1 MTGGHGGTAPTKN
14 NPISFYP
21 HLSHNSPMPK
31 TSNRKTIISWMMYD
45 FANSSFANNV
55 ITFIYATFFTKVIVE
70 NEIVGT
76 TLWSRGVGIIM
87 LVVALLSPPLGA
99 LADQGGYRKRFLIF
113 FTFLAVIFTAL
124 LYFPQQGQ
132 VTFAI
137 AIYIIAC
144 ICFEMGTVFYNAFLP
159 DIAPPERIGRISGQA
174 WGVGYFGGL
183 LSMAI
188 LMVGFVS
195 AETPWFGL
203 SKETHEHI
211 RATNIGV
218 AIWFAIFSLPAF
230 FYLPEPPA
238 RQTGDKL
245 SLAASYRR
253 ILQTFRELQRYRE
266 IFKLL
271 LARLVYND
279 GLVTVFAFGGI
290 YAAGTYG
297 FTFEEVLFFGI
308 IINIAAGIGA
318 WCFGYL
324 DDRLGGK
331 LTIQITLIGF
341 IIGSVIA
348 VLPHEIFQLWIEFAF
363 WDTGRLIGLF
373 VDPNQSASVSAIQSF
388 IFDKKF
394 QFWIAG
400 ILVGLFAG
408 PNQSAS
414 RSLMGRFIPKN
425 KETEFYGFYAFSGKA
440 TAFLGPLLMGIIT
453 QAFQSQRIGMATVGL
468 FFIIGSILLRTVDE
482 QKGIRMGREKTPS
495 EIDP

>member
-1 MTGGHGGTAPTKN
+1 
-14 NPISFYP
+14 
-21 HLSHNSPMPK
+21 
-31 TSNRKTIISWMMYD
+31 MMYD

-55 ITFIYATFFTKVIVE
+55 TTFIYAAFFTKVIAE
-70 NEIVGT
+70 NEIIGT
-76 TLWSRGVGIIM
+76 ALWSRGVGIIM

-99 LADQGGYRKRFLIF
+99 LSDQGGYRKRFLLF

-132 VTFAI
+132 AI
-137 AIYIIAC
+137 YALSLYIIAC
-144 ICFEMGTVFYNAFLP
+144 ICFEMGIVFYNAFLP
-159 DIAPPERIGRISGQA
+159 DIAPPKRIGRISGQA

-183 LSMAI
+183 LSMAV

-203 SKETHEHI
+203 TKETHEHI

-218 AIWFAIFSLPAF
+218 AIWFAIFSLPAL
-230 FYLPEPPA
+230 FYLPAPPA
-238 RQTGDKL
+238 RQTNGKL

-253 ILQTFRELQRYRE
+253 ILQTFRELQCYRE

-279 GLVTVFAFGGI
+279 GLITVFAFGGI
-290 YAAGTYG
+290 YAAGTFG

-308 IINIAAGIGA
+308 IVNIAAGTGA

-341 IIGSVIA
+341 VIA
-348 VLPHEIFQLWIEFAF
+348 
-363 WDTGRLIGLF
+363 
-373 VDPNQSASVSAIQSF
+373 AIIAVVPQEK
-388 IFDKKF
+388 IW
-394 QFWIAG
+394 FWIAG

-414 RSLMGRFIPKN
+414 RSLMGRFVPQN

-440 TAFLGPLLMGIIT
+440 TAFLGPLLMGVIT
-453 QAFQSQRIGMATVGL
+453 QAFGSQRAGMATVGL
-468 FFIIGSILLRTVDE
+468 FFIIGGLLLRTVDE
-482 QKGIRMGREKTPS
+482 QKGIRMAREKTPS
-495 EIDP
+495 ETDA

>member
-1 MTGGHGGTAPTKN
+1 
-14 NPISFYP
+14 
-21 HLSHNSPMPK
+21 
-31 TSNRKTIISWMMYD
+31 MYD

-55 ITFIYATFFTKVIVE
+55 TTFIYAAFFTKVIAE
-70 NEIVGT
+70 NEIIGT
-76 TLWSRGVGIIM
+76 ALWSRGVGIIM

-99 LADQGGYRKRFLIF
+99 LSDQGGYRKRFLLF

-132 VTFAI
+132 AI
-137 AIYIIAC
+137 YALSLYIIAC
-144 ICFEMGTVFYNAFLP
+144 ICFEMGIVFYNAFLP

-183 LSMAI
+183 LSMAV

-203 SKETHEHI
+203 TKETHEHI

-218 AIWFAIFSLPAF
+218 AIWFAIFSLPAL
-230 FYLPEPPA
+230 FYLPAPPA
-238 RQTGDKL
+238 RQTNGKL

-279 GLVTVFAFGGI
+279 GLITVFAFGGI
-290 YAAGTYG
+290 YAAGTFG

-308 IINIAAGIGA
+308 IVNIAAGTGA

-331 LTIQITLIGF
+331 LTIQITLVGF
-341 IIGSVIA
+341 VIA
-348 VLPHEIFQLWIEFAF
+348 
-363 WDTGRLIGLF
+363 
-373 VDPNQSASVSAIQSF
+373 AIIAVVPQEK
-388 IFDKKF
+388 IW
-394 QFWIAG
+394 FWIAG

-414 RSLMGRFIPKN
+414 RSLMGRFVPQN

-440 TAFLGPLLMGIIT
+440 TAFLGPLLMGVIT
-453 QAFQSQRIGMATVGL
+453 QAFGSQRAGMATVGL
-468 FFIIGSILLRTVDE
+468 FFIIGGLLLRTVDE
-482 QKGIRMGREKTPS
+482 QKGIRMAREKTPS
-495 EIDP
+495 ETDA

>member
-1 MTGGHGGTAPTKN
+1 MP
-14 NPISFYP
+14 
-21 HLSHNSPMPK
+21 NSK
-31 TSNRKTIISWMMYD
+31 NRKTIISWMMYD

-55 ITFIYATFFTKVIVE
+55 TTFIYAAFFTKVIAE
-70 NEIVGT
+70 NEIIGT
-76 TLWSRGVGIIM
+76 ALWSRGVGIIM

-99 LADQGGYRKRFLIF
+99 LSDQGGYRKRFLTF

-124 LYFPQQGQ
+124 LFFPQQGQ
-132 VTFAI
+132 AI
-137 AIYIIAC
+137 YALSLYIIAC
-144 ICFEMGTVFYNAFLP
+144 ICFEMGIVFYNAFLP
-159 DIAPPERIGRISGQA
+159 DIAPPKRIGRISGQA

-183 LSMAI
+183 LSMAV

-203 SKETHEHI
+203 TKETHEHI

-218 AIWFAIFSLPAF
+218 AIWFAIFSLPAL
-230 FYLPEPPA
+230 FYLPAPPA
-238 RQTGDKL
+238 RQTNGKL

-279 GLVTVFAFGGI
+279 GLITVFAFGGI
-290 YAAGTYG
+290 YAAGTFG

-308 IINIAAGIGA
+308 IVNIAAGIGA

-331 LTIQITLIGF
+331 LTIQITLVGF
-341 IIGSVIA
+341 VIAAIIA
-348 VLPHEIFQLWIEFAF
+348 VLPPELFRIWIEFAL

-373 VDPNQSASVSAIQSF
+373 VDPNQSTSLSAIQSF

-400 ILVGLFAG
+400 LLVGLFAG

-414 RSLMGRFIPKN
+414 RSLMGRFVPQN

-440 TAFLGPLLMGIIT
+440 TAFLGPLLMGVIT
-453 QAFQSQRIGMATVGL
+453 QAFGSQRAGMATVGL
-468 FFIIGSILLRTVDE
+468 FFIIGGLLLRTVDE
-482 QKGIRMGREKTPS
+482 QKGIRMAREKTPT
-495 EIDP
+495 ETDA

>member
-1 MTGGHGGTAPTKN
+1 MP
-14 NPISFYP
+14 
-21 HLSHNSPMPK
+21 NSK
-31 TSNRKTIISWMMYD
+31 NRKTIISWMMYD

-55 ITFIYATFFTKVIVE
+55 TTFIYAAFFTKVIAE
-70 NEIVGT
+70 NEIIGT
-76 TLWSRGVGIIM
+76 ALWSRGVGIIM

-99 LADQGGYRKRFLIF
+99 LSDQGGYRKRFLIF

-132 VTFAI
+132 ATYALTL
-137 AIYIIAC
+137 YIIAC
-144 ICFEMGTVFYNAFLP
+144 ICFEMGIVFYNAFLP

-183 LSMAI
+183 LSMAV

-203 SKETHEHI
+203 TKETHAHI

-218 AIWFAIFSLPAF
+218 AIWFAIFSLPAL
-230 FYLPEPPA
+230 FYLPAPPA

-279 GLVTVFAFGGI
+279 GLITVFAFGGI
-290 YAAGTYG
+290 YAAGTFG

-308 IINIAAGIGA
+308 IVNIAAGIGA

-331 LTIQITLIGF
+331 LTIQITLVGF
-341 IIGSVIA
+341 VIA
-348 VLPHEIFQLWIEFAF
+348 
-363 WDTGRLIGLF
+363 
-373 VDPNQSASVSAIQSF
+373 AIIAVVPQEK
-388 IFDKKF
+388 IW
-394 QFWIAG
+394 FWIAG
-400 ILVGLFAG
+400 LLVGLFAG

-414 RSLMGRFIPKN
+414 RSLMGRFVPQN

-440 TAFLGPLLMGIIT
+440 TAFLGPLLMGVIT
-453 QAFQSQRIGMATVGL
+453 QASGSQRYGMATVGL
-468 FFIIGSILLRTVDE
+468 FFIVGGLLLRSVDE
-482 QKGIRMGREKTPS
+482 QKGIRMAREKTPT
-495 EIDP
+495 ETKL

>member
-1 MTGGHGGTAPTKN
+1 
-14 NPISFYP
+14 
-21 HLSHNSPMPK
+21 MPK

-55 ITFIYATFFTKVIVE
+55 TTFIYAAFFTKVIAE
-70 NEIVGT
+70 NEIIGT
-76 TLWSRGVGIIM
+76 ALWSRGVGIIM

-99 LADQGGYRKRFLIF
+99 LSDHGGYRKRFL
-113 FTFLAVIFTAL
+113 TYSTLLCVVFTAL
-124 LYFPQQGQ
+124 LYLPQQGQ
-132 VTFAI
+132 ATYAMTL
-137 AIYIIAC
+137 YIIAC
-144 ICFEMGTVFYNAFLP
+144 VCFEMGSVFYNAFLP
-159 DIAPPERIGRISGQA
+159 DIAPSERIGRISGQA
-174 WGVGYFGGL
+174 WSVGYLGGL
-183 LSMAI
+183 LSMAV

-218 AIWFAIFSLPAF
+218 AIWFAIFSLPALF
-230 FYLPEPPA
+230 WLPETPA
-238 RQTGDKL
+238 QQTGGERGL
-245 SLAASYRR
+245 TASYRR
-253 ILQTFRELQRYRE
+253 ILQTFRELQHYRE

-271 LARLVYND
+271 IARLVYND

-308 IINIAAGIGA
+308 IVNIAAGIGA

-341 IIGSVIA
+341 VIATVIA
-348 VLPHEIFQLWIEFAF
+348 VVPQDKIWF
-363 WDTGRLIGLF
+363 W
-373 VDPNQSASVSAIQSF
+373 V
-388 IFDKKF
+388 
-394 QFWIAG
+394 AG

-414 RSLMGRFIPKN
+414 RSLMGRFVPEN

-453 QAFQSQRIGMATVGL
+453 QAFESQRYGMATVGL
-468 FFIIGSILLRTVDE
+468 FFIVGGLLLCTVDE
-482 QKGIRMGREKTPS
+482 QKGIRMGNEKTPS
-495 EIDP
+495 ETKP

>member
-1 MTGGHGGTAPTKN
+1 
-14 NPISFYP
+14 
-21 HLSHNSPMPK
+21 MPK
-31 TSNRKTIISWMMYD
+31 TSNRKTIISWMIYD

-55 ITFIYATFFTKVIVE
+55 TTFIYAAFFTKVIAE

-76 TLWSRGVGIIM
+76 ALWSRGVGIIM

-99 LADQGGYRKRFLIF
+99 LSDQGGYRKRFLIF
-113 FTFLAVIFTAL
+113 FTILAVIFTAL
-124 LYFPQQGQ
+124 LYFPQKGQ
-132 VTFAI
+132 V
-137 AIYIIAC
+137 IYAMTLYITAC
-144 ICFEMGTVFYNAFLP
+144 ICFEMGIVFYNAFLP

-183 LSMAI
+183 LSMAV

-203 SKETHEHI
+203 SKETHAHI

-218 AIWFAIFSLPAF
+218 AIWFAIFSLPAL
-230 FYLPEPPA
+230 FYLPAPPA

-279 GLVTVFAFGGI
+279 GLITVFAFGGI
-290 YAAGTYG
+290 YAAGTFG

-308 IINIAAGIGA
+308 IVNIAAGTGA

-331 LTIQITLIGF
+331 LTIQITLVGF
-341 IIGSVIA
+341 VIA
-348 VLPHEIFQLWIEFAF
+348 
-363 WDTGRLIGLF
+363 
-373 VDPNQSASVSAIQSF
+373 AIIAVIPQ
-388 IFDKKF
+388 DKIW
-394 QFWIAG
+394 FWIAG
-400 ILVGLFAG
+400 LLVGLFAG

-414 RSLMGRFIPKN
+414 RSLMGRFVPKN

-440 TAFLGPLLMGIIT
+440 TAFLGPLLMGVIT
-453 QAFQSQRIGMATVGL
+453 QASGSQRYGMATVGL
-468 FFIIGSILLRTVDE
+468 FFIVGGILLRTVDE
-482 QKGIRMGREKTPS
+482 QKGIRMARKKMPS
-495 EIDP
+495 ETDA

>member
-1 MTGGHGGTAPTKN
+1 
-14 NPISFYP
+14 
-21 HLSHNSPMPK
+21 MPK
-31 TSNRKTIISWMMYD
+31 TTHRKTIISWMMYD

-55 ITFIYATFFTKVIVE
+55 TTFIYAAFFTKVIAE
-70 NEIVGT
+70 NEIIGT
-76 TLWSRGVGIIM
+76 ALWSRGVGIIM

-99 LADQGGYRKRFLIF
+99 LSDQGGYRKRFLIF

-132 VTFAI
+132 AI
-137 AIYIIAC
+137 YALTLYIIAC
-144 ICFEMGTVFYNAFLP
+144 ICFEMGIVFYNAFLP

-183 LSMAI
+183 LSMAV

-203 SKETHEHI
+203 TKETHAHI

-230 FYLPEPPA
+230 FYLPQTPG
-238 RQTGDKL
+238 RQTDGKP
-245 SLAASYRR
+245 SLVASYRR

-279 GLVTVFAFGGI
+279 GLITVFAFGGI
-290 YAAGTYG
+290 YAAGTFG

-308 IINIAAGIGA
+308 IVNIAAGIGA

-341 IIGSVIA
+341 VIA
-348 VLPHEIFQLWIEFAF
+348 
-363 WDTGRLIGLF
+363 
-373 VDPNQSASVSAIQSF
+373 AIIAVVPQEK
-388 IFDKKF
+388 IW
-394 QFWIAG
+394 FWIAG
-400 ILVGLFAG
+400 LLVGLFAG

-414 RSLMGRFIPKN
+414 RSLMGRFVPKN

-440 TAFLGPLLMGIIT
+440 TAFLGPLLMGVIT
-453 QAFQSQRIGMATVGL
+453 QAFGSQRYGMATVGL
-468 FFIIGSILLRTVDE
+468 FFIVGGLLLRTVDE
-482 QKGIRMGREKTPS
+482 QKGIRMAREKTPS
-495 EIDP
+495 ETKP

>member
-1 MTGGHGGTAPTKN
+1 
-14 NPISFYP
+14 
-21 HLSHNSPMPK
+21 
-31 TSNRKTIISWMMYD
+31 MYD

-55 ITFIYATFFTKVIVE
+55 TTFIYAAFFTKVIAE

-87 LVVALLSPPLGA
+87 LIVALLSPPLGA
-99 LADQGGYRKRFLIF
+99 LADQGGYRKRFLMF
-113 FTFLAVIFTAL
+113 ATLLAVIFTAL

-183 LSMAI
+183 LSMAV
-188 LMVGFVS
+188 LMVGFIS

-238 RQTGDKL
+238 RQTGGKPGL
-245 SLAASYRR
+245 IASYRR

-290 YAAGTYG
+290 YASGTFG

-308 IINIAAGIGA
+308 IVNIAAGIGA

-341 IIGSVIA
+341 VIA
-348 VLPHEIFQLWIEFAF
+348 ATIAVVPQEKIW
-363 WDTGRLIGLF
+363 
-373 VDPNQSASVSAIQSF
+373 
-388 IFDKKF
+388 
-394 QFWIAG
+394 FWIAG

-414 RSLMGRFIPKN
+414 RSLMGRFVPQN

-440 TAFLGPLLMGIIT
+440 TAFLGPLLMGVLT

-468 FFIIGSILLRTVDE
+468 FFIVGGLLLRTVDE

-495 EIDP
+495 ETDP

>member
-1 MTGGHGGTAPTKN
+1 
-14 NPISFYP
+14 
-21 HLSHNSPMPK
+21 MPK
-31 TSNRKTIISWMMYD
+31 TTNRKTIISWMMYD

-55 ITFIYATFFTKVIVE
+55 TTFIYAAFFTKVIAE
-70 NEIVGT
+70 NEIIGT
-76 TLWSRGVGIIM
+76 ALWSRGVGIIM

-99 LADQGGYRKRFLIF
+99 LSDQGGYRKRFLIF

-132 VTFAI
+132 AI
-137 AIYIIAC
+137 YALSLYIIAC
-144 ICFEMGTVFYNAFLP
+144 ICFEMGIVFYNAFLP

-183 LSMAI
+183 LSMAV

-203 SKETHEHI
+203 TKETHAHI

-218 AIWFAIFSLPAF
+218 AIWFAIFSLPAL
-230 FYLPEPPA
+230 FYLPAPPA
-238 RQTGDKL
+238 RQTNGKL

-279 GLVTVFAFGGI
+279 GLITVFAFGGI
-290 YAAGTYG
+290 YAAGTFG

-308 IINIAAGIGA
+308 IVNIAAGTGA

-331 LTIQITLIGF
+331 LTIQITLVGF
-341 IIGSVIA
+341 VIA
-348 VLPHEIFQLWIEFAF
+348 
-363 WDTGRLIGLF
+363 
-373 VDPNQSASVSAIQSF
+373 AIIAVVPQEK
-388 IFDKKF
+388 IW
-394 QFWIAG
+394 FWIAG

-414 RSLMGRFIPKN
+414 RSLMGRFVPQN

-440 TAFLGPLLMGIIT
+440 TAFLGPLLMGVIT
-453 QAFQSQRIGMATVGL
+453 QAFGSQRAGMATVGL
-468 FFIIGSILLRTVDE
+468 FFIIGGLLLRTVDE
-482 QKGIRMGREKTPS
+482 QKGIRMAREKMPT
-495 EIDP
+495 ETDA

>member
-1 MTGGHGGTAPTKN
+1 
-14 NPISFYP
+14 
-21 HLSHNSPMPK
+21 
-31 TSNRKTIISWMMYD
+31 MMYD

-55 ITFIYATFFTKVIVE
+55 TTFIYAAFFTKVIAE

-76 TLWSRGVGIIM
+76 ALWSRGVGIIM
-87 LVVALLSPPLGA
+87 LIVALLSPPLGA
-99 LADQGGYRKRFLIF
+99 LSDQGGYRKRFLIF

-144 ICFEMGTVFYNAFLP
+144 ICFEMGIVFYNAFLP

-174 WGVGYFGGL
+174 WGVGYLGGL
-183 LSMAI
+183 LSMAV

-203 SKETHEHI
+203 SKETHAHI

-279 GLVTVFAFGGI
+279 GLITVFAFGGI
-290 YAAGTYG
+290 YAAGTFG

-308 IINIAAGIGA
+308 IVNIAAGIGA

-341 IIGSVIA
+341 VIA
-348 VLPHEIFQLWIEFAF
+348 ATIAVVPQEKIWF
-363 WDTGRLIGLF
+363 W
-373 VDPNQSASVSAIQSF
+373 V
-388 IFDKKF
+388 
-394 QFWIAG
+394 AG

-414 RSLMGRFIPKN
+414 RSLMGRFVPQN

-440 TAFLGPLLMGIIT
+440 TAFLGPLLMGVIT
-453 QAFQSQRIGMATVGL
+453 QASGSQRFGMATVGL
-468 FFIIGSILLRTVDE
+468 FFIVGGLLLRTVDE

-495 EIDP
+495 GTKP

>member
-1 MTGGHGGTAPTKN
+1 
-14 NPISFYP
+14 
-21 HLSHNSPMPK
+21 MPK
-31 TSNRKTIISWMMYD
+31 TTNRKTIISWMMYD

-55 ITFIYATFFTKVIVE
+55 TTFIYAAFFTKVIAE
-70 NEIVGT
+70 NEIAGT
-76 TLWSRGVGIIM
+76 ALWSRGVGIIM
-87 LVVALLSPPLGA
+87 LIVALLSPPLGA
-99 LADQGGYRKRFLIF
+99 LADQGGYRKRFLMF
-113 FTFLAVIFTAL
+113 ATLLAVIFTAL

-183 LSMAI
+183 LSMAV
-188 LMVGFVS
+188 LMVGFIS

-238 RQTGDKL
+238 RQTGGKPGL
-245 SLAASYRR
+245 IASYRR

-290 YAAGTYG
+290 YASGTFG

-308 IINIAAGIGA
+308 IVNIAAGIGA

-341 IIGSVIA
+341 VIA
-348 VLPHEIFQLWIEFAF
+348 ATIAVVPQEKIW
-363 WDTGRLIGLF
+363 
-373 VDPNQSASVSAIQSF
+373 
-388 IFDKKF
+388 
-394 QFWIAG
+394 FWIAG

-414 RSLMGRFIPKN
+414 RSLMGRFVPQN

-440 TAFLGPLLMGIIT
+440 TAFLGPLLMGVLT

-468 FFIIGSILLRTVDE
+468 FFIVGGLLLRTVDE

-495 EIDP
+495 ETDP

>member
-1 MTGGHGGTAPTKN
+1 
-14 NPISFYP
+14 
-21 HLSHNSPMPK
+21 
-31 TSNRKTIISWMMYD
+31 MMYD

-55 ITFIYATFFTKVIVE
+55 TTFIYATFFTQVIAE
-70 NEIVGT
+70 NEIIGT
-76 TLWSRGVGIIM
+76 ALWSRGVGIIM

-99 LADQGGYRKRFLIF
+99 LSDQGGYRKRFLIF

-124 LYFPQQGQ
+124 LYFPQKGQ
-132 VTFAI
+132 ATYALTL
-137 AIYIIAC
+137 YIIAC
-144 ICFEMGTVFYNAFLP
+144 ICFEMGIVFYNAFLP

-183 LSMAI
+183 LSMAV

-203 SKETHEHI
+203 TKETHAHI

-218 AIWFAIFSLPAF
+218 AIWFAIFSLPAL
-230 FYLPEPPA
+230 FYLSQTPA
-238 RQTGDKL
+238 RQTNGKPGL
-245 SLAASYRR
+245 VASYRR

-279 GLVTVFAFGGI
+279 GLITVFAFGGI

-297 FTFEEVLFFGI
+297 FTIEEVLFFGI
-308 IINIAAGIGA
+308 IVNIAAGIGA

-341 IIGSVIA
+341 VIA
-348 VLPHEIFQLWIEFAF
+348 TIIAVVPQEKIW
-363 WDTGRLIGLF
+363 
-373 VDPNQSASVSAIQSF
+373 
-388 IFDKKF
+388 
-394 QFWIAG
+394 FWIAG

-414 RSLMGRFIPKN
+414 RSLMGRFVPQN

-440 TAFLGPLLMGIIT
+440 TAFLGPLLMGAIT
-453 QAFQSQRIGMATVGL
+453 QASGSQRFGMATVGL
-468 FFIIGSILLRTVDE
+468 FFIIGGLLLRTVDE
-482 QKGIRMGREKTPS
+482 QKGIRMAREETPS
-495 EIDP
+495 ETDA

>member
-1 MTGGHGGTAPTKN
+1 
-14 NPISFYP
+14 
-21 HLSHNSPMPK
+21 MPK
-31 TSNRKTIISWMMYD
+31 TTHRKTIISWMMYD

-55 ITFIYATFFTKVIVE
+55 TTFIYAAFFTKVIAE
-70 NEIVGT
+70 NEIIGT
-76 TLWSRGVGIIM
+76 ALWSRGVGIIM
-87 LVVALLSPPLGA
+87 LVVAMLSPPLGA
-99 LADQGGYRKRFLIF
+99 LSDQGGYRKRFLIF
-113 FTFLAVIFTAL
+113 FTFLAVIFTTL

-132 VTFAI
+132 ATYALTL
-137 AIYIIAC
+137 YIIAC
-144 ICFEMGTVFYNAFLP
+144 ICFEMGIVFYNAFLP

-183 LSMAI
+183 LSMAV

-203 SKETHEHI
+203 TKETHAHI

-218 AIWFAIFSLPAF
+218 AIWFAIFSLPAL
-230 FYLPEPPA
+230 FYLPKTPA
-238 RQTGDKL
+238 RQTDDKL

-279 GLVTVFAFGGI
+279 GLITVFAFGGI
-290 YAAGTYG
+290 YAAGTFG

-308 IINIAAGIGA
+308 IVNIAAGIGA

-331 LTIQITLIGF
+331 LTIQITLVGF
-341 IIGSVIA
+341 VIA
-348 VLPHEIFQLWIEFAF
+348 
-363 WDTGRLIGLF
+363 
-373 VDPNQSASVSAIQSF
+373 AIIAVVPQEK
-388 IFDKKF
+388 IW
-394 QFWIAG
+394 FWIAG
-400 ILVGLFAG
+400 LLVGLFAG

-414 RSLMGRFIPKN
+414 RSLMGRFVPQN

-440 TAFLGPLLMGIIT
+440 TAFLGPLLMGVIT
-453 QAFQSQRIGMATVGL
+453 QASGSQRYGMATVGL
-468 FFIIGSILLRTVDE
+468 FFIIGGLLLRTVDE
-482 QKGIRMGREKTPS
+482 QKGIRMARQETPS
-495 EIDP
+495 ETDA

>member
-1 MTGGHGGTAPTKN
+1 MP
-14 NPISFYP
+14 
-21 HLSHNSPMPK
+21 NSN
-31 TSNRKTIISWMMYD
+31 NRKTIISWMMYD

-55 ITFIYATFFTKVIVE
+55 TTFIYAAFFTKVIAE
-70 NEIVGT
+70 NEIIGT
-76 TLWSRGVGIIM
+76 ALWSRGVGIIM

-99 LADQGGYRKRFLIF
+99 LSDQGGYRKRFLLF

-132 VTFAI
+132 AI
-137 AIYIIAC
+137 YALTLYIIAC
-144 ICFEMGTVFYNAFLP
+144 ICFEMGIVFYNAFLP

-183 LSMAI
+183 LSMAV

-203 SKETHEHI
+203 TKETHEHI

-218 AIWFAIFSLPAF
+218 AIWFAIFSLPAL
-230 FYLPEPPA
+230 FYLPAPPA
-238 RQTGDKL
+238 RQIDNKL

-279 GLVTVFAFGGI
+279 GLITVFAFGGI
-290 YAAGTYG
+290 YAVGTYG

-308 IINIAAGIGA
+308 IVNIAAGIGA

-341 IIGSVIA
+341 VIA
-348 VLPHEIFQLWIEFAF
+348 TIVAVVPQEKIW
-363 WDTGRLIGLF
+363 
-373 VDPNQSASVSAIQSF
+373 
-388 IFDKKF
+388 
-394 QFWIAG
+394 FWIAG
-400 ILVGLFAG
+400 LLVGLFAG

-414 RSLMGRFIPKN
+414 RSLMGRFVPQN

-440 TAFLGPLLMGIIT
+440 TAFLGPLLMGVIT
-453 QAFQSQRIGMATVGL
+453 QAFGSQRAGMATVGL
-468 FFIIGSILLRTVDE
+468 FFIIGGLLLRTVDE
-482 QKGIRMGREKTPS
+482 QKGIRMAREKTPP
-495 EIDP
+495 ETDA

>member
-1 MTGGHGGTAPTKN
+1 
-14 NPISFYP
+14 
-21 HLSHNSPMPK
+21 
-31 TSNRKTIISWMMYD
+31 MMYD

-55 ITFIYATFFTKVIVE
+55 TTFIYAAFFTKVIAE
-70 NEIVGT
+70 NEIIGT
-76 TLWSRGVGIIM
+76 ALWSRGVGIIM

-99 LADQGGYRKRFLIF
+99 LSDQGGYRKRFLIF

-132 VTFAI
+132 ATYALTL
-137 AIYIIAC
+137 YIIAC
-144 ICFEMGTVFYNAFLP
+144 ICFEMGIVFYNAFLP

-174 WGVGYFGGL
+174 WGVGYLGGL
-183 LSMAI
+183 LSMAV

-203 SKETHEHI
+203 TKETHEHI

-218 AIWFAIFSLPAF
+218 AIWFAIFSLPAL
-230 FYLPEPPA
+230 FYLSTPPA

-279 GLVTVFAFGGI
+279 GLITVFAFGGI

-308 IINIAAGIGA
+308 IVNIAAGTGA

-331 LTIQITLIGF
+331 LTIQITLVGF
-341 IIGSVIA
+341 VIA
-348 VLPHEIFQLWIEFAF
+348 
-363 WDTGRLIGLF
+363 
-373 VDPNQSASVSAIQSF
+373 AIVAVVPQEK
-388 IFDKKF
+388 IW
-394 QFWIAG
+394 FWIAG

-414 RSLMGRFIPKN
+414 RSLMGRFVPQN

-440 TAFLGPLLMGIIT
+440 TAFLGPLLMGVIT
-453 QAFQSQRIGMATVGL
+453 QASGSQRYGMATVGL
-468 FFIIGSILLRTVDE
+468 FFIVGGLLLRTVDE
-482 QKGIRMGREKTPS
+482 QKGIQMGREKTPP
-495 EIDP
+495 ETDL

>member
-1 MTGGHGGTAPTKN
+1 
-14 NPISFYP
+14 
-21 HLSHNSPMPK
+21 MPK

-55 ITFIYATFFTKVIVE
+55 TTFIYAAFFTKVIAE
-70 NEIVGT
+70 NEIIGT
-76 TLWSRGVGIIM
+76 ALWSRGVGIIM

-99 LADQGGYRKRFLIF
+99 LSDQGGYRKRFLTF

-124 LYFPQQGQ
+124 LFFPQQGQ
-132 VTFAI
+132 PIYALTL
-137 AIYIIAC
+137 YIIAC
-144 ICFEMGTVFYNAFLP
+144 ICFEMGIVFYNAFLP

-183 LSMAI
+183 LSMAV

-203 SKETHEHI
+203 TKETHAHI

-218 AIWFAIFSLPAF
+218 AIWFAIFSLPAL
-230 FYLPEPPA
+230 FYLPAPPA
-238 RQTGDKL
+238 RQTNGKL

-279 GLVTVFAFGGI
+279 GLITVFAFGGI
-290 YAAGTYG
+290 YAAGTFG

-308 IINIAAGIGA
+308 IVNIAAGIGA

-331 LTIQITLIGF
+331 LTIQITLVGF
-341 IIGSVIA
+341 VIA
-348 VLPHEIFQLWIEFAF
+348 
-363 WDTGRLIGLF
+363 
-373 VDPNQSASVSAIQSF
+373 AIIAVVPQEK
-388 IFDKKF
+388 IW
-394 QFWIAG
+394 FWIAG

-414 RSLMGRFIPKN
+414 RSLMGRFVPQN

-440 TAFLGPLLMGIIT
+440 TAFLGPLLMGVIT
-453 QAFQSQRIGMATVGL
+453 QAFGSQRAGMATVGL
-468 FFIIGSILLRTVDE
+468 FFIIGGLLLRTVDE
-482 QKGIRMGREKTPS
+482 QKGIRMGREKTPP
-495 EIDP
+495 ETDA

>member
-1 MTGGHGGTAPTKN
+1 
-14 NPISFYP
+14 
-21 HLSHNSPMPK
+21 MPK
-31 TSNRKTIISWMMYD
+31 TTHRKTIISWMMYD

-55 ITFIYATFFTKVIVE
+55 TTFIYAAFFTKVIAE
-70 NEIVGT
+70 NEIIGT
-76 TLWSRGVGIIM
+76 ALWSRGVGIIM

-99 LADQGGYRKRFLIF
+99 LSDQGGYRKRFLIF

-124 LYFPQQGQ
+124 LYFPQKGQ
-132 VTFAI
+132 AI
-137 AIYIIAC
+137 YALTLYIIAC
-144 ICFEMGTVFYNAFLP
+144 ICFEMGIVFYNAFLP

-183 LSMAI
+183 LSMAV

-203 SKETHEHI
+203 TKETHAHI

-218 AIWFAIFSLPAF
+218 AIWFAIFSLPAL
-230 FYLPEPPA
+230 FYLPAPPA

-279 GLVTVFAFGGI
+279 GLITVFAFGGI
-290 YAAGTYG
+290 YAAGTFG

-308 IINIAAGIGA
+308 IVNIAAGIGA

-331 LTIQITLIGF
+331 LTIQITLVGF
-341 IIGSVIA
+341 VIA
-348 VLPHEIFQLWIEFAF
+348 AIIAVVPQEKIWF
-363 WDTGRLIGLF
+363 W
-373 VDPNQSASVSAIQSF
+373 V
-388 IFDKKF
+388 
-394 QFWIAG
+394 AG

-414 RSLMGRFIPKN
+414 RSLMGRFVPQN

-440 TAFLGPLLMGIIT
+440 TAFLGPLLMGVIT
-453 QAFQSQRIGMATVGL
+453 QASGSQRYGMATVGL
-468 FFIIGSILLRTVDE
+468 FFIVGGLLLRTVDE
-482 QKGIRMGREKTPS
+482 QKGIRMAREKTPS
-495 EIDP
+495 ETDA

>member
-1 MTGGHGGTAPTKN
+1 
-14 NPISFYP
+14 
-21 HLSHNSPMPK
+21 MPK

-55 ITFIYATFFTKVIVE
+55 TTFIYAAFFTKVIAE
-70 NEIVGT
+70 NEIIGT
-76 TLWSRGVGIIM
+76 ALWSRGVGIIM

-99 LADQGGYRKRFLIF
+99 LSDQGGYRKRFLLF

-132 VTFAI
+132 AI
-137 AIYIIAC
+137 YALSLYIIAC
-144 ICFEMGTVFYNAFLP
+144 ICFEMGIVFYNAFLP
-159 DIAPPERIGRISGQA
+159 DIAPPKRIGRISGQA

-183 LSMAI
+183 LSMAV

-203 SKETHEHI
+203 TKETHEHI

-218 AIWFAIFSLPAF
+218 AIWFAIFSLPAL
-230 FYLPEPPA
+230 FYLPAPPA
-238 RQTGDKL
+238 RQTNGKL

-253 ILQTFRELQRYRE
+253 ILQTFRELQCYRE

-279 GLVTVFAFGGI
+279 GLITVFAFGGI
-290 YAAGTYG
+290 YAAGTFG

-308 IINIAAGIGA
+308 IVNIAAGTGA

-341 IIGSVIA
+341 VIA
-348 VLPHEIFQLWIEFAF
+348 
-363 WDTGRLIGLF
+363 
-373 VDPNQSASVSAIQSF
+373 AIIAVVPQEK
-388 IFDKKF
+388 IW
-394 QFWIAG
+394 FWIAG

-414 RSLMGRFIPKN
+414 RSLMGRFVPQN

-440 TAFLGPLLMGIIT
+440 TAFLGPLLMGVIT
-453 QAFQSQRIGMATVGL
+453 QAFGSQRAGMATVGL
-468 FFIIGSILLRTVDE
+468 FFIIGGLLLRTVDE
-482 QKGIRMGREKTPS
+482 QKGIRMAREKTPS
-495 EIDP
+495 ETDA

>member
-1 MTGGHGGTAPTKN
+1 
-14 NPISFYP
+14 
-21 HLSHNSPMPK
+21 MPK
-31 TSNRKTIISWMMYD
+31 TTHRKTIISWMMYD

-55 ITFIYATFFTKVIVE
+55 TTFIYAAFFTKVIAE
-70 NEIVGT
+70 NEIIGT
-76 TLWSRGVGIIM
+76 ALWSRGVGIIM

-99 LADQGGYRKRFLIF
+99 LSDQGGYRKRFLIF

-132 VTFAI
+132 ATYALTL
-137 AIYIIAC
+137 YIIAC
-144 ICFEMGTVFYNAFLP
+144 ICFEMGIVFYNAFLP

-183 LSMAI
+183 LSMAV

-203 SKETHEHI
+203 TKETHAHI

-218 AIWFAIFSLPAF
+218 AIWFAIFSLPAL
-230 FYLPEPPA
+230 FYLPAPPA

-279 GLVTVFAFGGI
+279 GLITVFAFGGI
-290 YAAGTYG
+290 YAAGTFG

-308 IINIAAGIGA
+308 IVNIAAGIGA

-331 LTIQITLIGF
+331 LTIQITLVGF
-341 IIGSVIA
+341 VIA
-348 VLPHEIFQLWIEFAF
+348 
-363 WDTGRLIGLF
+363 
-373 VDPNQSASVSAIQSF
+373 AIIAVVPQEK
-388 IFDKKF
+388 IW
-394 QFWIAG
+394 FWIAG
-400 ILVGLFAG
+400 LLVGLFAG

-414 RSLMGRFIPKN
+414 RSLMGRFVPQN

-440 TAFLGPLLMGIIT
+440 TAFLGPLLMGVIT
-453 QAFQSQRIGMATVGL
+453 QASGSQRYGMATVGL
-468 FFIIGSILLRTVDE
+468 FFIVGGLLLRSVDE
-482 QKGIRMGREKTPS
+482 QKGIRMAREKTPT
-495 EIDP
+495 ETKL

>member
-1 MTGGHGGTAPTKN
+1 
-14 NPISFYP
+14 
-21 HLSHNSPMPK
+21 
-31 TSNRKTIISWMMYD
+31 MMYD

-55 ITFIYATFFTKVIVE
+55 TTFIYAAFFTKVIAE
-70 NEIVGT
+70 NEIIGT
-76 TLWSRGVGIIM
+76 ALWSRGVGIIM

-99 LADQGGYRKRFLIF
+99 LSDQGGYRKRFLIF
-113 FTFLAVIFTAL
+113 FTFLAVIFTSL

-132 VTFAI
+132 ATYALTL
-137 AIYIIAC
+137 YIIAC
-144 ICFEMGTVFYNAFLP
+144 ICFEMGIVFYNAFLP

-174 WGVGYFGGL
+174 WGVGYLGGL
-183 LSMAI
+183 LSMAV

-218 AIWFAIFSLPAF
+218 AIWFAIFSLPAL
-230 FYLPEPPA
+230 FYLPAPPA

-279 GLVTVFAFGGI
+279 GLITVFAFGGI
-290 YAAGTYG
+290 YAAGTFG

-308 IINIAAGIGA
+308 IVNIAAGTGA

-331 LTIQITLIGF
+331 LTIQITLVGF
-341 IIGSVIA
+341 VIA
-348 VLPHEIFQLWIEFAF
+348 
-363 WDTGRLIGLF
+363 
-373 VDPNQSASVSAIQSF
+373 AIVAVVPQEK
-388 IFDKKF
+388 IW
-394 QFWIAG
+394 FWIAG

-414 RSLMGRFIPKN
+414 RSLMGRFVPKN

-440 TAFLGPLLMGIIT
+440 TAFLGPLLMGVIT
-453 QAFQSQRIGMATVGL
+453 QASGSQRYGMATVGL
-468 FFIIGSILLRTVDE
+468 FFLVGGLLLRTVDE
-482 QKGIRMGREKTPS
+482 QKGIRMGREKTPP
-495 EIDP
+495 ETDA

>member
-1 MTGGHGGTAPTKN
+1 
-14 NPISFYP
+14 
-21 HLSHNSPMPK
+21 
-31 TSNRKTIISWMMYD
+31 MMYD

-55 ITFIYATFFTKVIVE
+55 TTFIYAAFFTKVIAE

-76 TLWSRGVGIIM
+76 ALWSRGVGIIM
-87 LVVALLSPPLGA
+87 LIVALLSPPLGA
-99 LADQGGYRKRFLIF
+99 LSDQGGYRKRFLIF

-144 ICFEMGTVFYNAFLP
+144 ICFEMGIVFYNAFLP

-174 WGVGYFGGL
+174 WGVGYLGGL
-183 LSMAI
+183 LSMAV

-203 SKETHEHI
+203 SKETHAHI

-279 GLVTVFAFGGI
+279 GLITVFAFGGI
-290 YAAGTYG
+290 YAAGTFG

-308 IINIAAGIGA
+308 IVNIAAGIGA

-341 IIGSVIA
+341 VIA
-348 VLPHEIFQLWIEFAF
+348 ATIAVVPQEKIWF
-363 WDTGRLIGLF
+363 W
-373 VDPNQSASVSAIQSF
+373 V
-388 IFDKKF
+388 
-394 QFWIAG
+394 AG

-414 RSLMGRFIPKN
+414 RSLMGRFVPQN

-440 TAFLGPLLMGIIT
+440 TAFLGPLLMGVIT
-453 QAFQSQRIGMATVGL
+453 QASGSQRFGMATVGL
-468 FFIIGSILLRTVDE
+468 FFIVGGLLLRTVDE

-495 EIDP
+495 GIKP

>member
-1 MTGGHGGTAPTKN
+1 
-14 NPISFYP
+14 
-21 HLSHNSPMPK
+21 MPK
-31 TSNRKTIISWMMYD
+31 TTNRKTIISWMMYD

-55 ITFIYATFFTKVIVE
+55 TTFIYAAFFTKVIAE
-70 NEIVGT
+70 NEIIGT
-76 TLWSRGVGIIM
+76 ALWSRGVGIIM

-99 LADQGGYRKRFLIF
+99 LSDQGGYRKRFLIF

-132 VTFAI
+132 ATYALTL
-137 AIYIIAC
+137 YIIAC
-144 ICFEMGTVFYNAFLP
+144 ICFEMGIVFYNAFLP

-183 LSMAI
+183 LSMAV

-203 SKETHEHI
+203 TKETHAHI

-218 AIWFAIFSLPAF
+218 AIWFAIFSLPAL
-230 FYLPEPPA
+230 FYLPAPPA

-279 GLVTVFAFGGI
+279 GLITVFAFGGI
-290 YAAGTYG
+290 YAAGTFG

-308 IINIAAGIGA
+308 IVNIAAGIGA

-331 LTIQITLIGF
+331 LTIQITLVGF
-341 IIGSVIA
+341 VIA
-348 VLPHEIFQLWIEFAF
+348 
-363 WDTGRLIGLF
+363 
-373 VDPNQSASVSAIQSF
+373 AIIAVVPQEK
-388 IFDKKF
+388 IW
-394 QFWIAG
+394 FWIAG
-400 ILVGLFAG
+400 LLVGLFAG

-414 RSLMGRFIPKN
+414 RSLMGRFVPQN

-440 TAFLGPLLMGIIT
+440 TAFLGPLLMGVIT
-453 QAFQSQRIGMATVGL
+453 QASGSQRYGMATVGL
-468 FFIIGSILLRTVDE
+468 FFILGGLLLRSVDE
-482 QKGIRMGREKTPS
+482 QKGIRMAREKTSS
-495 EIDP
+495 ETDA

>member
-1 MTGGHGGTAPTKN
+1 
-14 NPISFYP
+14 
-21 HLSHNSPMPK
+21 
-31 TSNRKTIISWMMYD
+31 MYD

-55 ITFIYATFFTKVIVE
+55 TTFIYAAFFTKVIAE
-70 NEIVGT
+70 NEIIGT
-76 TLWSRGVGIIM
+76 ALWSRGVGIIM

-99 LADQGGYRKRFLIF
+99 LSDQGGYRKRFLIF

-132 VTFAI
+132 ATYALTL
-137 AIYIIAC
+137 YILAC
-144 ICFEMGTVFYNAFLP
+144 ICFEMGIVFYNAFLP

-174 WGVGYFGGL
+174 WGVGYLGGL

-218 AIWFAIFSLPAF
+218 AIWFAIFSLPAL
-230 FYLPEPPA
+230 FYLPAPPA

-279 GLVTVFAFGGI
+279 GLITVFAFGGI
-290 YAAGTYG
+290 YAAGTFG

-308 IINIAAGIGA
+308 IVNIAAGTGA

-331 LTIQITLIGF
+331 LTIQITLVGF
-341 IIGSVIA
+341 VIA
-348 VLPHEIFQLWIEFAF
+348 AIVAVVPQEKIWF
-363 WDTGRLIGLF
+363 W
-373 VDPNQSASVSAIQSF
+373 V
-388 IFDKKF
+388 
-394 QFWIAG
+394 AG

-414 RSLMGRFIPKN
+414 RSLMGRFVPKN

-440 TAFLGPLLMGIIT
+440 TAFLGPLLMGVIT
-453 QAFQSQRIGMATVGL
+453 QASGSQRYGMATVGL
-468 FFIIGSILLRTVDE
+468 FFIVGGLLLRTVDE
-482 QKGIRMGREKTPS
+482 QKGIRMGREKTPP
-495 EIDP
+495 ETDA

>member
-1 MTGGHGGTAPTKN
+1 
-14 NPISFYP
+14 
-21 HLSHNSPMPK
+21 
-31 TSNRKTIISWMMYD
+31 MYD

-55 ITFIYATFFTKVIVE
+55 TTFIYAAFFTKVIAE
-70 NEIVGT
+70 NEIIGT
-76 TLWSRGVGIIM
+76 ALWSRGVGIIM

-99 LADQGGYRKRFLIF
+99 LSDQGGYRKRFLIF

-132 VTFAI
+132 ATYALTL
-137 AIYIIAC
+137 YIIAC
-144 ICFEMGTVFYNAFLP
+144 ICFEMGIVFYNAFLP

-183 LSMAI
+183 LSMAV

-203 SKETHEHI
+203 TKETHAHI

-218 AIWFAIFSLPAF
+218 AIWFAIFSLPAL
-230 FYLPEPPA
+230 FYLPKTPA
-238 RQTGDKL
+238 RQTDDKL

-279 GLVTVFAFGGI
+279 GLITVFAFGGI
-290 YAAGTYG
+290 YAAGTFG

-308 IINIAAGIGA
+308 IVNIAAGIGA

-331 LTIQITLIGF
+331 LTIQITLVGF
-341 IIGSVIA
+341 VIA
-348 VLPHEIFQLWIEFAF
+348 
-363 WDTGRLIGLF
+363 
-373 VDPNQSASVSAIQSF
+373 AIVAVVPQEK
-388 IFDKKF
+388 IW
-394 QFWIAG
+394 FWIAG
-400 ILVGLFAG
+400 LLVGLFAG

-414 RSLMGRFIPKN
+414 RSLMGRFVPKN

-440 TAFLGPLLMGIIT
+440 TAFLGPLLMGVIT
-453 QAFQSQRIGMATVGL
+453 QASGSQRYGMATVGL
-468 FFIIGSILLRTVDE
+468 FFIIGGLLLRTVDE
-482 QKGIRMGREKTPS
+482 QKGIRMARQETPP
-495 EIDP
+495 ETDA

>member
-1 MTGGHGGTAPTKN
+1 
-14 NPISFYP
+14 
-21 HLSHNSPMPK
+21 MPK
-31 TSNRKTIISWMMYD
+31 TTNRKTIISWMMYD

-55 ITFIYATFFTKVIVE
+55 TTFIYAAFFTKVIAE
-70 NEIVGT
+70 NEIIGT
-76 TLWSRGVGIIM
+76 ALWSRGVGIIM

-99 LADQGGYRKRFLIF
+99 LSDQGGYRKRFLLF
-113 FTFLAVIFTAL
+113 FTFLAVIFTSL

-132 VTFAI
+132 AI
-137 AIYIIAC
+137 YALSLYIIAC
-144 ICFEMGTVFYNAFLP
+144 ICFEMGIVFYNAFLP

-183 LSMAI
+183 LSMAV

-203 SKETHEHI
+203 TKETHEHI

-218 AIWFAIFSLPAF
+218 AIWFAIFSLPAL
-230 FYLPEPPA
+230 FYLPAPPA
-238 RQTGDKL
+238 RQTNGKL

-279 GLVTVFAFGGI
+279 GLITVFAFGGI
-290 YAAGTYG
+290 YAAGTFG

-308 IINIAAGIGA
+308 IVNIAAGIGA

-331 LTIQITLIGF
+331 LTIQITLVGF
-341 IIGSVIA
+341 VIA
-348 VLPHEIFQLWIEFAF
+348 
-363 WDTGRLIGLF
+363 
-373 VDPNQSASVSAIQSF
+373 AIIAVVPQEK
-388 IFDKKF
+388 IW
-394 QFWIAG
+394 FWIAG
-400 ILVGLFAG
+400 LLVGLFAG

-414 RSLMGRFIPKN
+414 RSLMGRFVPQN

-440 TAFLGPLLMGIIT
+440 TAFLGPLLMGVIT
-453 QAFQSQRIGMATVGL
+453 QAFGSQRFGMATVGL
-468 FFIIGSILLRTVDE
+468 FFIIGGLLLRTVDE
-482 QKGIRMGREKTPS
+482 QKGIRMAREKMPT
-495 EIDP
+495 ETDA

>member
-1 MTGGHGGTAPTKN
+1 
-14 NPISFYP
+14 
-21 HLSHNSPMPK
+21 
-31 TSNRKTIISWMMYD
+31 MMYD

-55 ITFIYATFFTKVIVE
+55 TTFIYAAFFTKVIAE
-70 NEIVGT
+70 NEIIGT
-76 TLWSRGVGIIM
+76 ALWSRGVGIIM

-99 LADQGGYRKRFLIF
+99 LSDQGGYRKRFLIF
-113 FTFLAVIFTAL
+113 FTFLAVIFTSL

-132 VTFAI
+132 ATYALTL
-137 AIYIIAC
+137 YILAC
-144 ICFEMGTVFYNAFLP
+144 ICFEMGIVFYNAFLP

-174 WGVGYFGGL
+174 WGVGYLGGL
-183 LSMAI
+183 LSMAV

-218 AIWFAIFSLPAF
+218 AIWFAIFSLPAL
-230 FYLPEPPA
+230 FYLPAPPA

-279 GLVTVFAFGGI
+279 GLITVFAFGGI
-290 YAAGTYG
+290 YAAGTFG

-308 IINIAAGIGA
+308 IVNIAAGIGA

-331 LTIQITLIGF
+331 LTIQITLVGF
-341 IIGSVIA
+341 VIA
-348 VLPHEIFQLWIEFAF
+348 ATIAVVPQEKIW
-363 WDTGRLIGLF
+363 
-373 VDPNQSASVSAIQSF
+373 
-388 IFDKKF
+388 
-394 QFWIAG
+394 FWIAG

-414 RSLMGRFIPKN
+414 RSLMGRFVPKN

-440 TAFLGPLLMGIIT
+440 TAFLGPLLMGVIT
-453 QAFQSQRIGMATVGL
+453 QASGSQRYGMATVGL
-468 FFIIGSILLRTVDE
+468 FFIVGGLLLRTVDE
-482 QKGIRMGREKTPS
+482 QKGIRMGREKTPL
-495 EIDP
+495 ETDA

>member
-1 MTGGHGGTAPTKN
+1 
-14 NPISFYP
+14 
-21 HLSHNSPMPK
+21 MPK
-31 TSNRKTIISWMMYD
+31 TTNRKTIISWMMYD

-55 ITFIYATFFTKVIVE
+55 TTFIYAAFFTKVIAE
-70 NEIVGT
+70 NEIIGT
-76 TLWSRGVGIIM
+76 ALWSRGVGIIM

-99 LADQGGYRKRFLIF
+99 LSDHGGYRKRFLIYS
-113 FTFLAVIFTAL
+113 TLLCVVFTAL
-124 LYFPQQGQ
+124 LYLPQQGQ
-132 VTFAI
+132 ATYAMTL
-137 AIYIIAC
+137 YIIAC
-144 ICFEMGTVFYNAFLP
+144 ICFEMGSVFYNAFLP
-159 DIAPPERIGRISGQA
+159 DIAPSERIGRISGHA
-174 WGVGYFGGL
+174 WSVGYLGGL
-183 LSMAI
+183 LSMAV

-218 AIWFAIFSLPAF
+218 AIWFAIFSLPALF
-230 FYLPEPPA
+230 WLPETPA
-238 RQTGDKL
+238 QQTGGERGL
-245 SLAASYRR
+245 TASYRR
-253 ILQTFRELQRYRE
+253 ILQTFRELQHYRE

-271 LARLVYND
+271 LSRLVYND

-308 IINIAAGIGA
+308 IVNIAAGIGA

-341 IIGSVIA
+341 VIATVIA
-348 VLPHEIFQLWIEFAF
+348 VIPHELFQLWIEFAL

-373 VDPNQSASVSAIQSF
+373 VDPNQSASLSAIQSF

-400 ILVGLFAG
+400 LLVGLFSG

-414 RSLMGRFIPKN
+414 RSLMGRFVPEN

-453 QAFQSQRIGMATVGL
+453 QAFESQRYGMATVGL
-468 FFIIGSILLRTVDE
+468 FFIFGGLLLCTVDE
-482 QKGIRMGREKTPS
+482 QKGISMAREKTPS
-495 EIDP
+495 ETDA

>member
-1 MTGGHGGTAPTKN
+1 
-14 NPISFYP
+14 
-21 HLSHNSPMPK
+21 MPK

-55 ITFIYATFFTKVIVE
+55 TTFIYAAFFTKVIAE

-76 TLWSRGVGIIM
+76 ALWSRGVGIIM
-87 LVVALLSPPLGA
+87 LIVALLSPPLGA
-99 LADQGGYRKRFLIF
+99 LSDQGGYRKRFLIF

-144 ICFEMGTVFYNAFLP
+144 ICFEMGIVFYNAFLP

-174 WGVGYFGGL
+174 WGVGYLGGL
-183 LSMAI
+183 LSMAV

-203 SKETHEHI
+203 SKETHAHI

-279 GLVTVFAFGGI
+279 GLITVFAFGGI
-290 YAAGTYG
+290 YAAGTFG

-308 IINIAAGIGA
+308 IVNIAAGIGA

-341 IIGSVIA
+341 VIA
-348 VLPHEIFQLWIEFAF
+348 ATIAVVPQEKIW
-363 WDTGRLIGLF
+363 
-373 VDPNQSASVSAIQSF
+373 
-388 IFDKKF
+388 
-394 QFWIAG
+394 FWIAG

-414 RSLMGRFIPKN
+414 RSLMGRFVPQN

-440 TAFLGPLLMGIIT
+440 TAFLGPLLMGVIT
-453 QAFQSQRIGMATVGL
+453 QASGSQRFGMATVGL
-468 FFIIGSILLRTVDE
+468 FFIVGGLLLRTVDE

-495 EIDP
+495 RTKP